1 MASSEGYMKRLTI
14 VLMAILL
21 SATFAEARRSLMDDV
36 MKRPSAYTQ
45 NKMRMQQARTDYR
58 IRMMD
63 IKLERQ
69 RMLNTRIRMRQH
81 DQLQQH
87 YNKLHRKRFKR

>member
-1 MASSEGYMKRLTI
+1 MKRLAIILT
-14 VLMAILL
+14 LILL

-45 NKMRMQQARTDYR
+45 NKMRMQQARTNYR

-63 IKLERQ
+63 VKLERQ

-81 DQLQQH
+81 NQLQHH
-87 YNKLHRKRFKR
+87 YNTSHRKRFKR

>member
-1 MASSEGYMKRLTI
+1 MKKVAFLVI
-14 VLMAILL
+14 LVLL
-21 SATFAEARRSLMDDV
+21 SATCAEARRSLMDGV

-45 NKMRMQQARTDYR
+45 NRLRLQQARTDYR

-69 RMLNTRIRMRQH
+69 RMLNTRIRMRQYN
-81 DQLQQH
+81 QLQQH
-87 YNKLHRKRFKR
+87 YNNLHRKQIRR